1 MEWVWVSKYGAQ
13 LEQGFK
19 MTFSPDWKVHV
30 KRMLSQKN
38 VLTGPRTRVGARQ
51 FHENTLYMNISISPT
66 PPPPPPKK
74 KFAPILKDAILLM
87 NVLPNMFVSHAGR
100 RGSSSTEGIAK
111 CTYLAT

>member
-51 FHENTLYMNISISPT
+51 FHENTLYMNISI
-66 PPPPPPKK
+66 
-74 KFAPILKDAILLM
+74 
-87 NVLPNMFVSHAGR
+87 
-100 RGSSSTEGIAK
+100 
-111 CTYLAT
+111 Y